1 MNSEKQ
7 YIDLYGDARQVIFD
21 HSTDVLNAVR
31 DRAFDDFKAQGFPNR
46 KVERYKYTDMQ
57 KLFEPDYGLNLK
69 RVEFPL
75 NPYDAFKCDVPSKEW
90 KLREDLE
97 DKLKEEGW
105 DVRKIKIDNGCYE
118 VYGFDKKGRKR
129 EAYFNPKTFELVGDV
144 QQ

>member
-1 MNSEKQ
+1 MTLLTRTLFSVA
-7 YIDLYGDARQVIFD
+7 LVAS
-21 HSTDVLNAVR
+21 STLAST
-31 DRAFDDFKAQGFPNR
+31 AFAHG
-46 KVERYKYTDMQ
+46 
-57 KLFEPDYGLNLK
+57 
-69 RVEFPL
+69 
-75 NPYDAFKCDVPSKEW
+75 AFKCDVPSKEW